1 MKKTLSLAAIL
12 LCSFIVFAQSQLLV
26 QRSDKGLYLEHKVI
40 AKENYYSIGR
50 LYNVSPK
57 EIEAFNGLD
66 MNKGLVIG
74 QIIRVPLNT
83 NNFSQTATS
92 GRAVFY
98 VVGNKEGLYRVSLK
112 NNNVLMANLRKWN
125 KLSSDKIT
133 PGEKLIVGY
142 LVSNNAGSIVQSNP
156 QPETKQPPVEEKKTE
171 EKKETVSQESTV
183 KEESKKQEEKQVEE
197 KKTEPANTQAV
208 KQTNSQVAVT
218 DGSGGYFKPQFEL
231 QIKTQPAKSDVTASA
246 GIFKTSSGWQDAKYY
261 ALMDN
266 VDPGTIIK
274 VVNPTNSKAIYAKVL
289 GEMSGIRQNQ
299 GYDVRISN
307 AAASALDV
315 SDTEKF
321 IVRVNY

>member
-1 MKKTLSLAAIL
+1 MKKTLSLAVVL
-12 LCSFIVFAQSQLLV
+12 LCSFFVFAQNQLLV
-26 QRSDKGLYLEHKVI
+26 QSSNKGLYLEHKVV

-74 QIIRVPLNT
+74 QMIKVPLNA
-83 NNFSQTATS
+83 NNFSQTTTN
-92 GRAVFY
+92 GRAVYY
-98 VVGNKEGLYRVSLK
+98 VVGAKEGLYRVSLK

-125 KLSSDKIT
+125 KLTTDKIN
-133 PGEKLIVGY
+133 PGEKLVVGY
-142 LVSNNAGSIVQSNP
+142 LVSSNANSIVQSNP
-156 QPETKQPPVEEKKTE
+156 EPEVKQPPVEEKKTE
-171 EKKETVSQESTV
+171 EKKETVIEEV
-183 KEESKKQEEKQVEE
+183 KEEPKKQEQKQSEE
-197 KKTEPANTQAV
+197 KRVEPAITQPV
-208 KQTNSQVAVT
+208 KQTTSQVAVT
-218 DGSGGYFKPQFEL
+218 DGNGGYFKPQFES
-231 QIKTQPAKSDVTASA
+231 QIKSQPVKSDVTASA

-266 VDPGTIIK
+266 VEPGTIIK
-274 VVNPTNSKAIYAKVL
+274 IVNPTNSKAIYAKVL

>member
-1 MKKTLSLAAIL
+1 MKKTLSLAALL
-12 LCSFIVFAQSQLLV
+12 LCSFFVFAQNQLLV
-26 QRSDKGLYLEHKVI
+26 QSSDKGLYLEHKVV

-57 EIEAFNGLD
+57 DIETFNGLD
-66 MNKGLVIG
+66 MKKGLVIG
-74 QIIRVPLNT
+74 QMIKVPLNGS
-83 NNFSQTATS
+83 NFSQTTNN
-92 GRAVFY
+92 GRAVYY
-98 VVGNKEGLYRVSLK
+98 VVGAKDGLYRVSLK

-125 KLSSDKIT
+125 KLTTDKIT

-156 QPETKQPPVEEKKTE
+156 ESEVKQPTVEEKKTE
-171 EKKETVSQESTV
+171 DKKETVVPPTV
-183 KEESKKQEEKQVEE
+183 KEDAKKQEEKLPEE
-197 KKTEPANTQAV
+197 KKMEPAVTQTA
-208 KQTNSQVAVT
+208 KQTGNQVTVL
-218 DGSGGYFKPQFEL
+218 DGNGGYFKPQFEL
-231 QIKTQPAKSDVTASA
+231 QIKTQPVKSDITASA

-261 ALMDN
+261 ALMDK
-266 VDPGTIIK
+266 VEPGTIIR

-307 AAASALDV
+307 AAAAALEV
-315 SDTEKF
+315 SDTDKF